1 MKKYG
6 RRDGYIIMEIRIAKQ
21 VNPVFECME
30 ILVRHF
36 SGRSY
41 TLLKKE
47 VKTRLDIHV
56 PEIEEL
62 LDFLQGIFVQI
73 TKDIKQN
80 DEILSYLFCPLGNQD
95 LTPAEAILQYYGDF
109 SEQDPAKI
117 EAGVLVS
124 FRRNPHAFLCMTLDN
139 YNLLNLSP
147 GKKTAEGCSLLELME
162 ACTLSDQDKW
172 RLVTFYHDFEAY
184 LSRFTAVLSKAI
196 EAFFPFL
203 PSLSVW
209 TDPFYLHFSEN
220 INEKTLY
227 QYMAEKIQIILP
239 ETDKILIQPSLF
251 GCSRLQY
258 LASAEPGHYS
268 NMLWGM
274 HFETI
279 FSNRLKQNS
288 STYLCNNLKLLGDK
302 SKFDILKLL
311 ASRRYYNGELA
322 KELNLSTGTIAYHM
336 QALVNAHFVTVDK
349 RSYRTYYELNR
360 EEVCRFLDKV
370 RFQFVPE

>member
-1 MKKYG
+1 MK
-6 RRDGYIIMEIRIAKQ
+6 IRVAQ
-21 VNPVFECME
+21 QLNPVFECME

-41 TLLKKE
+41 AVLKKE
-47 VKTRLDIHV
+47 VKTRLDIRV
-56 PEIEEL
+56 PDIEEL
-62 LDFLQGIFVQI
+62 LDFLQNIAVQV
-73 TKDIKQN
+73 TKGVNQN
-80 DEILSYLFCPLGNQD
+80 DEVASYLFQPLGNQE

-109 SEQDPAKI
+109 SEQDLTKI
-117 EAGVLVS
+117 QSGVLTA
-124 FRRNPHAFLCMTLDN
+124 FRRDPLSFLYTTLDN
-139 YNLLNLSP
+139 YNLLNLGSR
-147 GKKTAEGCSLLELME
+147 KKSLKGCSLLELME
-162 ACTLSDQDKW
+162 ACTLSDQSKW
-172 RLVTFYHDFEAY
+172 HLLTFYHDFKIY
-184 LSRFTAVLSKAI
+184 LARFVAVLSETI
-196 EAFFPFL
+196 EAFLPFL

-209 TDPFYLHFSEN
+209 TDPFYARFSKR

-227 QYMAEKIQIILP
+227 NYMAEKIQLILP
-239 ETDKILIQPSLF
+239 EADSILIQPSLF

-258 LASAEPGHYS
+258 LASSEPGRCS

-311 ASRRYYNGELA
+311 AGRRYYSGELA
-322 KELNLSTGTIAYHM
+322 KKLNLSTSTIAYHM
-336 QALVNAHFVTVDK
+336 QALLNAHFVTMDK

-360 EEVCRFLDKV
+360 EEVLLFLEKV
-370 RFQFVPE
+370 RFQIMPDDEE